1 MAARFNKAAQA
12 AFTIAIERWRV
23 NEEPMFLDNNVSLD
37 FRILLFITF
46 WITFTLECL
55 GTDHYKSD
63 GGGGGGEFSACTI
76 FFFSLNARIFFQ
88 VNPSARIFFSDK
100 YCFFFNSEILI
111 HYLCFCAL

>member
-1 MAARFNKAAQA
+1 
-12 AFTIAIERWRV
+12 
-23 NEEPMFLDNNVSLD
+23 MFLDNNVSLD

-63 GGGGGGEFSACTI
+63 GGVGVGNFQLAQ
-76 FFFSLNARIFFQ
+76 FFFSLNARIFFSGESLCT
-88 VNPSARIFFSDK
+88 NFF
-100 YCFFFNSEILI
+100 FRQILLFFNSEILI

>member
-1 MAARFNKAAQA
+1 
-12 AFTIAIERWRV
+12 
-23 NEEPMFLDNNVSLD
+23 MFLDNNVSLD

-63 GGGGGGEFSACTI
+63 GGGGGGIFSLHN
-76 FFFSLNARIFFQ
+76 FFFRSMHEFFFQ

-100 YCFFFNSEILI
+100 YCFFFSSEILI
-111 HYLCFCAL
+111 HYLCFCALYIILHSQQIKGYSPL